1 MPFGLRER
9 IAEKSDGGAPFHEL
23 VRELDA
29 YKDRLSR
36 RQYDEL
42 WLFCWA
48 LAKRRTDLPVSGS
61 NGRAWSDLART
72 EV

>member
-23 VRELDA
+23 VRELDV
-29 YKDRLSR
+29 YKDRLSQ

-48 LAKRRTDLPVSGS
+48 VAKRRTAVPVSNL
-61 NGRAWSDLART
+61 NGEPST
-72 EV
+72 ELG

>member
-9 IAEKSDGGAPFHEL
+9 IAEKSDSGAPFHEL
-23 VRELDA
+23 VKELDV
-29 YKDRLSR
+29 YKDRLPQ

-48 LAKRRTDLPVSGS
+48 VAKRQAAVP
-61 NGRAWSDLART
+61 RA
-72 EV
+72 